1 LADQLSCTAAT
12 AGDPVSYY
20 LGGLA
25 TVLGRD
31 DEAVAYFTQAAAMSK
46 RIGAKF
52 FAARTDLSWGR
63 VLAERGTPGDT
74 EEARE
79 LLTKAHSAAAANGYG
94 SVERRAAAA
103 LEGLG

>member
-1 LADQLSCTAAT
+1 
-12 AGDPVSYY
+12 
-20 LGGLA
+20 
-25 TVLGRD
+25 
-31 DEAVAYFTQAAAMSK
+31 MSK

-63 VLAERGTPGDT
+63 VLAERRAPRDT
-74 EEARE
+74 EKARE

-94 SVERRAAAA
+94 SVERRAATA